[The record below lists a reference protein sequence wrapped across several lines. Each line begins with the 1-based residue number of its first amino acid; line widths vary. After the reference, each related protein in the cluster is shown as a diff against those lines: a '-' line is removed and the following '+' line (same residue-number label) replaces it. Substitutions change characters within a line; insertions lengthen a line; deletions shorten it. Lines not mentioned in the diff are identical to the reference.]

1 MMECSGRVLDS
12 RPRGRGF
19 RASLASLGCGPWA
32 RHIYPSLVTQEDPSL
47 FNWKIVDGTNQIK
60 QANKTR
66 RQFLIF
72 QHNLILQAHTQGTVL
87 QPQAVV
93 PPQPMV
99 PASTGAVVPTQEMLA
114 KLKSELD
121 VVQGNVRVMSE
132 MLTELTPSDVD
143 SSDLELLQVSI
154 GPELSEIF

>member
-1 MMECSGRVLDS
+1 
-12 RPRGRGF
+12 
-19 RASLASLGCGPWA
+19 
-32 RHIYPSLVTQEDPSL
+32 
-47 FNWKIVDGTNQIK
+47 
-60 QANKTR
+60 
-66 RQFLIF
+66 
-72 QHNLILQAHTQGTVL
+72 
-87 QPQAVV
+87 
-93 PPQPMV
+93 MV

-154 GPELSEIF
+154 GPKLREIFERKIVNIFLFTSLNMCCGCSKEPSH